1 MSAKTIIMIALGLG
15 ALYMLFTVGSPFLL
29 AIIAALFLEPVIV
42 PMMKLFR
49 LSRVAASAIVCTL
62 FTLMLFG
69 LAYLLGLQMVEQ
81 LVAFWEQAPRYFNEA
96 NRYIQD
102 ATERTQL
109 FYNSL
114 PSDLAERV
122 QTGIESGLKALTESL
137 NGIMKGISGYFIGFA
152 KFIPNFFIFFIVFL
166 VALFLFSFSLPQL
179 KSSFLSIFEEKS
191 QVKVDGVLQSLRS
204 SVFGFIRAQL
214 ILSAMTYIIAMTG
227 LLILEVQYPLA
238 ISLLIVVVDILP
250 ILGVGSA
257 LVPWALYS
265 FIAGD
270 TFLAIGL
277 LILFGV
283 ITVIRRIVEPKVL
296 GDAVG
301 ISALAALI
309 SLYIGF
315 KLFGVIGLFFGP
327 IIIIIYQ
334 AMRKV
339 GLMKFKIKLE

>member
-1 MSAKTIIMIALGLG
+1 MLALGLG
-15 ALYMLFTVGSPFLL
+15 ALYLLFTVGSPFLL
-29 AIIAALFLEPVIV
+29 AIVAALFLEPLIV
-42 PMMKLFR
+42 PMSKLFHIG
-49 LSRVAASAIVCTL
+49 RVTASAIVCTL
-62 FTLMLFG
+62 FTLVLFG
-69 LAYLLGLQMVEQ
+69 LAYLLGAQMVEQ
-81 LVAFWEQAPRYFNEA
+81 LVDFWEQAPRYFSEA

-114 PSDLAERV
+114 PSDFAERI
-122 QTGIESGLKALTESL
+122 QTGIESGVKAATESL
-137 NGIMKGISGYFIGFA
+137 NGIMRGISGYFINFA

-166 VALFLFSFSLPQL
+166 VALYLFSFSLPQL
-179 KSSFLSIFEEKS
+179 KAAFLSMFEEKS
-191 QVKVDGVLQSLRS
+191 QSKVDEVLQSLRS
-204 SVFGFIRAQL
+204 SVFGFLRAQI
-214 ILSAMTYIIAMTG
+214 ILSAMTYVIAMSG
-227 LLILEVQYPLA
+227 LLILNVDYPLA

-277 LILFGV
+277 IVLFAV

-309 SLYIGF
+309 SLYVGF
-315 KLFGVIGLFFGP
+315 KLFGVMGLFLGP
-327 IIIIIYQ
+327 IIVIIYQ

-339 GLMKFKIKLE
+339 GLMQFKIKLE

>member
-1 MSAKTIIMIALGLG
+1 MIALGLG
-15 ALYMLFTVGSPFLL
+15 ALYGLFTVGSPFLL
-29 AIIAALFLEPVIV
+29 AIVAALFLEPVIV

-49 LSRVAASAIVCTL
+49 MSRIAASVVVCTL
-62 FTLMLFG
+62 FTLVLFG
-69 LAYLLGLQMVEQ
+69 LAYLLGVQMVDQ
-81 LVAFWEQAPRYFNEA
+81 LVDFWGQAPRYFSEA
-96 NRYIQD
+96 SRYIED

-114 PSDLAERV
+114 PSDMAEKA
-122 QTGIESGLKALTESL
+122 QGAIESGMKALTESL

-166 VALFLFSFSLPQL
+166 VALFLFSFSMPQL
-179 KSSFLSIFEEKS
+179 KRSFLSMFEDKS
-191 QVKVDGVLQSLRS
+191 QGKVDEVLQNLRG
-204 SVFGFIRAQL
+204 SVFGFLRAQL

-227 LLILEVQYPLA
+227 LLILKVDYPLA

-265 FIAGD
+265 FLTGNA
-270 TFLAIGL
+270 FLGFGL
-277 LILFGV
+277 LILFV
-283 ITVIRRIVEPKVL
+283 FITIIRRIVEPKVL

-309 SLYIGF
+309 GLYVGF

-339 GLMKFKIKLE
+339 GLMQFKIKLE